1 MSLLSSSKPG
11 SADGFTLIELIIALG
26 IGTLLIGAIGTAF
39 AIGLR
44 TTEETSN
51 QVGEAAGAQIVGTWF
66 LTDVQSAEQIGGARC
81 GVSPSDVA
89 EVFTRSTAADP
100 PQERYVVWWLD
111 AAGTGGNASYDLHR
125 TECGAGP
132 NQAAVITKG
141 IQDLRID
148 CEASPGEIAPSEAL
162 QCTLAWTTTPGVP
175 ASSWPYRV
183 TAVRRTG

>member
-1 MSLLSSSKPG
+1 MSLLSSSKLG
-11 SADGFTLIELIIALG
+11 SEDGFTLMELVIALG
-26 IGTLLIGAIGTAF
+26 IGTLFIGAIGTAF

-44 TTEETSN
+44 TTEETAN

-66 LTDVQSAEQIGGARC
+66 LADVQSAEQIGGDRC
-81 GVSPSDVA
+81 GVSPSDVV
-89 EVFTRSTAADP
+89 EVFTRSTAVDP

-111 AAGTGGNASYDLHR
+111 AAGTGENASYDLNR

-132 NQAAVITKG
+132 NQAAVITQG

-148 CEASPGEIAPSEAL
+148 CEVSPGEIAPFEAL

-175 ASSWPYRV
+175 ASSWPFRM